1 MRVVV
6 VGAAGLL
13 GGATVQAWRSAG
25 HDVTALTRQHCDL
38 TQPDQVALAIR
49 PLAPQLLINCSAYNN
64 VDLAEDEP
72 CNALAVNAWAVRALA
87 SAAGAAGAI
96 CVHYSTDFVFDGTT
110 DRPYTEDDQP
120 NPQSAYGVSKLVGE
134 WMAAEV
140 HAHYILRVESL
151 FGGSARRSTID
162 RMLDHFASGR
172 PVVAFEDRTVSPS
185 FVEDVTV
192 ATQALVSRQAPFG
205 LYHCVNS
212 GMATWLQVAECLREW
227 CGVADA
233 RVTPVRAADVR
244 LKARRPQFAA
254 MSNRKLTGLDIPM
267 PDWPDALQR
276 HVAAWRQRSMP

>member
-13 GGATVQAWRSAG
+13 GGATAHAWRSAG
-25 HDVTALTRQHCDL
+25 HDVTALTREHCDL
-38 TQPDQVALAIR
+38 TKPEQISSTIVPI
-49 PLAPQLLINCSAYNN
+49 APELLINCSAYNN
-64 VDLAEDEP
+64 VDQAEDEP
-72 CNALAVNAWAVRALA
+72 GNALALNAWAVRALA
-87 SAAGAAGAI
+87 SAACEAGATF
-96 CVHYSTDFVFDGTT
+96 VHYSTDFVFDGTT
-110 DRPYTEDDQP
+110 ERPYTENDPP

-140 HAHYILRVESL
+140 PAHYILRVESL
-151 FGGSARRSTID
+151 FGGNARRSTID

-172 PVVAFEDRTVSPS
+172 PVVAFADRTVSPS
-185 FVEDVTV
+185 FVEDVTG
-192 ATQALVSRQAPFG
+192 ATQALVTRQAPFG

-212 GMATWLQVAECLREW
+212 GMATWVQVAESLREW

-233 RVTPVRAADVR
+233 SVAPVRAADVR

-254 MSNRKLTGLDIPM
+254 MSNRKLTSLDIPM
-267 PDWPDALQR
+267 PDWSDALRR